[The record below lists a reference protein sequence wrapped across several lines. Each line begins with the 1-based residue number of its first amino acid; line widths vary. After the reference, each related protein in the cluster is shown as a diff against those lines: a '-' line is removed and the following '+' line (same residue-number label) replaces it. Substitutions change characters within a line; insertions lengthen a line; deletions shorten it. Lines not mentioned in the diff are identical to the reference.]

1 MTGNTKRFATI
12 AATLLIAL
20 PLSAGIASAESTRGD
35 QTRIVALDATP
46 TGSIQRA
53 EAIRNCDPDGPG
65 ATAIC
70 KITGGDPNA
79 KFPSAPVSSF
89 GF

>member
-1 MTGNTKRFATI
+1 MTGNKKRFATI

-20 PLSAGIASAESTRGD
+20 PLSAGIASADSAKSD

-46 TGSIQRA
+46 TGSIQRV
-53 EAIRNCDPDGPG
+53 ETINNCNPESPS
-65 ATAIC
+65 ATAVC

-79 KFPSAPVSSF
+79 KFPSAPVSAF